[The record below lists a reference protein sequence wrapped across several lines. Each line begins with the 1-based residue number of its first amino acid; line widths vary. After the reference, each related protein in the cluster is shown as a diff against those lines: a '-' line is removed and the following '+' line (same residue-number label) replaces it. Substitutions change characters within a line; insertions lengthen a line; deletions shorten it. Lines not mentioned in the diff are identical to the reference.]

1 MFFIFGTARSGTTLL
16 AQCLNAHPAI
26 VVPHETDFL
35 VPMAFI
41 QDRVRDPAIGRRL
54 IADLIP
60 NTSAFAAS
68 LGEYLDA
75 DTVKSIVAA
84 AEYHPGAIAN
94 ALYAAVAG
102 RAGACLAG
110 DKSPNDLNFVR
121 ILVKTGTI
129 GPGTRVIHLVRDI
142 RDVMVSLGETGWGAD
157 LEQYFPRQWS
167 NSNLYVH
174 GHFRERSGQYL
185 LVRYEDLVTRPEQE
199 LERACAF
206 LGVPFSAEM
215 LEADRRRHP
224 RYRDMPFHENLS
236 QPISTAG
243 IGRYKATAA
252 SLRSSQ
258 ETQAGEA
265 LRVFGYL

>member
-41 QDRVRDPAIGRRL
+41 HDRIRDPAIGREL
-54 IADLIP
+54 IANLIP

-84 AEYHPGAIAN
+84 ADYHPGAIAA
-94 ALYAAVAG
+94 ALYAAVAK
-102 RAGACLAG
+102 RAGAVLAG
-110 DKSPNDLNFVR
+110 DKSPNDLNFAR
-121 ILVKTGTI
+121 ILVKTGAI
-129 GPGTRVIHLVRDI
+129 GPEPRVIHLVRDI

-174 GHFRERSGQYL
+174 VHFREQGGQYL

-206 LGVPFSAEM
+206 LGVPF
-215 LEADRRRHP
+215 LEAMMDPGRRRHP
-224 RYRDMPFHENLS
+224 RYRDMPFHGNLA
-236 QPISTAG
+236 QPISAAG
-243 IGRYKATAA
+243 VGRYMATAA
-252 SLRSSQ
+252 SVRSSQ
-258 ETQAGEA
+258 EAQAGEA
-265 LRVFGYL
+265 LRMFGYL